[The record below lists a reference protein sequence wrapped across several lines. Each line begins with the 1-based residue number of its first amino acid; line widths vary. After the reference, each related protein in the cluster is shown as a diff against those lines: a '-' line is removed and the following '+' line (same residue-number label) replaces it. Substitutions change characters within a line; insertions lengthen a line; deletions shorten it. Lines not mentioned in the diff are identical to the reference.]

1 MAAIRSILAAAILLI
16 AATGCSNGSEFRTL
30 CNAVG
35 SEPGVK
41 RQWVPFMGL
50 ARTGVR
56 MIKPS
61 GVHDLRLAVYEHPNG
76 LNGPNPRLD
85 AAIGRITE
93 EGWAPMVR
101 VTEAGGSRTTVWI
114 RPEGE
119 LMGMLVLA
127 HDSEESVVVHMRVDS
142 ERLMADLAEDPI
154 GVANRRS
161 AAE

>member
-1 MAAIRSILAAAILLI
+1 MRAIRSIAAAAIMLLLT
-16 AATGCSNGSEFRTL
+16 AGCSNGSEFRTL

-61 GVHDLRLAVYEHPNG
+61 GVHDIRLAVYEHPNG
-76 LNGPNPRLD
+76 LHGSNPRLD
-85 AAIGRITE
+85 AAIARITD

-101 VTEAGGSRTTVWI
+101 VTEAGGARTTVWI
-114 RPEGE
+114 RPEGD
-119 LMGMLVLA
+119 LMDMLVLA
-127 HDSEESVVVHMRVDS
+127 HDSEESVVVHMKVDS
-142 ERLMADLAEDPI
+142 EKLMADLAEDPI